1 MYHKIQ
7 PEQIKLHAFSSP
19 SGDINFNSGTNYV
32 YANLSRVLSGN
43 FNINGSLFVNGSSI
57 FASDPSN
64 TSTGSNSFIFGGTNN
79 NVSGGRNGFINS
91 YSSSNLGSGNLGINT
106 RNSNFDTGTSDNTIL
121 AGKGINFNNRITG
134 STVIKDQTA
143 TSLNVDKKQS
153 LIISFQSGTFFENGN
168 VSIEDGDLYVSS
180 LGSGLFSGDLHALG
194 TIFENGVP
202 VATTGDLGVLS
213 GALNTRILNTGAY
226 AVAASGALNTRII
239 NTGAYAVAASGALNT
254 RILNTGAYAVAASG
268 ALNTSIL
275 NTGAY
280 AVASSGA
287 LNTRIINTGAYAVA
301 ASGALNTSVLNTG
314 AYAVASSGALNTRIL
329 NTGAYAVAASGAL
342 NTRIINTGAY
352 AVAASGALNTRMNTS
367 VFTSGEQT
375 IYGAKTFHENLNLS
389 QSLIIGG
396 ASGELNDVEAGTEI
410 VPASYDDAVGVRGL
424 VAYSGEF
431 LYLKISDSPPIWARH
446 SGTINWP

>member
-226 AVAASGALNTRII
+226 AVAASGALNT
-239 NTGAYAVAASGALNT
+239 
-254 RILNTGAYAVAASG
+254 
-268 ALNTSIL
+268 SIL

-280 AVASSGA
+280 AVAS
-287 LNTRIINTGAYAVA
+287 
-301 ASGALNTSVLNTG
+301 
-314 AYAVASSGALNTRIL
+314 
-329 NTGAYAVAASGAL
+329 SGAL